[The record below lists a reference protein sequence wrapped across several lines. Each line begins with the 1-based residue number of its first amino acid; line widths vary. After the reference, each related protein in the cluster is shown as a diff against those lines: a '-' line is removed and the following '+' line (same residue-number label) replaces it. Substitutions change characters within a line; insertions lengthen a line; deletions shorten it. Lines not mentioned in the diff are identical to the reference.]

1 MRVPRAKITAPR
13 LPNWFVSRQR
23 LLSELDASPGGAVTL
38 VCAPPGFGKSLLVT
52 DWAVRASEIASVWV
66 TVDRHDDTRRLWAS
80 ILAALRLC
88 PVVPGESQLHRLQEP
103 PGHGHQDFLAD
114 LADALATLPVSVRLV
129 LDNLEEISDPEV
141 MHVVHQL
148 VRTLPEVARVVLCT
162 RRDPPLALSRLRLEG
177 RLCELRADQLRL
189 TLAETTAVLTASG
202 QGVSPAEAALL
213 HERTGGWVAGL
224 RLAAASLSG
233 AVDRQ
238 RFLARFGEDEHP
250 VADYLTDEVL
260 AKLPADARD
269 LLSMVSICDPVP
281 AELAAE
287 LSGRPD
293 AARILNSLERDFGLV
308 ARGQSRS
315 DYQIQVLLR
324 AYLRADLA
332 RRTPAMVSRLSA
344 TSAAWWAERD
354 RPVEAVRHAQNG
366 ASRTLL
372 TTLLR
377 RFAVPLLLKGEHAC
391 LSDALATLGDAANAD
406 PLLVAVSAADRA
418 RTDRLDD
425 RLDGQLEGRNGQR
438 RACWFL
444 PGATELAALTVAA
457 NQRAVVN
464 PSKRHA
470 AELALDGL
478 AVHRHSTNA
487 AGGDALAGLS
497 ALARAADR
505 LHHRGD
511 RDSAYQNIHAALEV
525 ARAHDYEY
533 LEMQCEVLLAAVA
546 MVDGDHQAMSE
557 PAERALAV
565 AAARGW
571 QHTVWSGVAS
581 VALGYAAL
589 LRAEPEDAG
598 QLLGGGIADGPHPD
612 VESGLRIV
620 HGAAAFDL
628 GKQVTGLREMQ
639 HARAA
644 IADRDLAPA
653 QAAMIAL
660 LEAQAAVAAGHLAAA
675 RTVRSWLTGR
685 VGQCGE
691 TLLMRAWEELH
702 AERTAEAR
710 AILRPVLDSSSPPL
724 LPYAIVDARL
734 LAARLDLLAG
744 DRPAARRQ
752 LRRAL
757 ADAAPLGLLRPFV
770 LAGHEVHELLLHQLG
785 SFGAAEAVAQNALA
799 AVRRLE
805 HAAMGRVLSERE
817 IAVLSLLPT
826 LLSLEKIADK
836 LGISINTVKSHTRA
850 IYAKLG
856 VSARRAAV
864 VTAYERGLLHTGRV
878 RT

>member
-13 LPNWFVSRQR
+13 LPSWFVSRQR
-23 LLSELDASPGGAVTL
+23 LLSELDSSPGGAVTL
-38 VCAPPGFGKSLLVT
+38 VSAPPGFGKSLLLA
-52 DWAVRASEIASVWV
+52 DWAVRSSEITSIWV
-66 TVDRHDDTRRLWAS
+66 TVDRHDDAGRLWAS
-80 ILAALRLC
+80 ILAALRRC
-88 PVVPGESQLHRLQEP
+88 PVVPSENQLHQLQEP
-103 PGHGHQDFLAD
+103 SGAGSQEFLAD

-148 VRTLPEVARVVLCT
+148 VRTLPEVARVVLCA
-162 RRDPPLALSRLRLEG
+162 RRDPPLTLSRLRLEG
-177 RLCELRADQLRL
+177 RLCELRAEQLRL
-189 TLAETTAVLTASG
+189 TLAETDEVLTASG
-202 QGVSPAEAALL
+202 QAVSPPEAALL
-213 HERTGGWVAGL
+213 HQRTGGWVAGL
-224 RLAAASLSG
+224 RLAATSLSG
-233 AVDRQ
+233 AVDRDM
-238 RFLARFGEDEHP
+238 FLTHFGEDEHP
-250 VADYLTDEVL
+250 VADYLNDEVL
-260 AKLPADARD
+260 AKLPAETRD
-269 LLSMVSICDPVP
+269 LLSLVSICDPVP

-293 AARILNSLERDFGLV
+293 AAKILNGLERDFGLI
-308 ARGQSRS
+308 ARGPTRS

-332 RRTPAMVSRLSA
+332 RRMPAMVSRLSA
-344 TSAAWWAERD
+344 TSAVWWAARD
-354 RPVEAVRHAQNG
+354 RPVEALRHAQDG

-377 RFAVPLLLKGEHAC
+377 RFAVPLLLEGEHAC
-391 LSDALATLGDAANAD
+391 LRDAFDALGDAASAD
-406 PLLVAVSAADRA
+406 PLLVAVSAAARA
-418 RTDRLDD
+418 RTDRLD
-425 RLDGQLEGRNGQR
+425 GQLDGRNGQR

-444 PGATELAALTVAA
+444 PGASELAALTVAA
-457 NQRAVVN
+457 NQRALLN
-464 PSKRHA
+464 APKPHT
-470 AELALDGL
+470 AELGPVRL
-478 AVHRHSTNA
+478 AVHQHSDNA
-487 AGGDALAGLS
+487 AAGDALAGLS
-497 ALARAADR
+497 AVARAADR
-505 LHHRGD
+505 LHHRAD
-511 RDSAYQNIHAALEV
+511 RDSACQNIHNSLEI
-525 ARAHDYEY
+525 ARAHGYDY
-533 LEMQCEVLLAAVA
+533 LAMQCEALLAVVA
-546 MVDGDHQAMSE
+546 MIDGDHQAMSK
-557 PAERALAV
+557 PAERALAD
-565 AAARGW
+565 AAARDW
-571 QHTVWSGVAS
+571 RHTVWCGAAGL
-581 VALGYAAL
+581 ALGYAAL
-589 LRAEPEDAG
+589 LRAEPTDAG
-598 QLLGGGIADGPHPD
+598 QLLARAIADDPPPD

-653 QAAMIAL
+653 EAAMIAL

-710 AILRPVLDSSSPPL
+710 ALLRPVLDNSSPPL
-724 LPYAIVDARL
+724 LAYVTVDARL

-757 ADAAPLGLLRPFV
+757 AAAAPLGLLRPFV

-785 SFGAAEAVAQNALA
+785 SFGVAEAIARDALA

-805 HAAMGRVLSERE
+805 HASMERVLSERE

-826 LLSLEKIADK
+826 LLSLEKIADR

-878 RT
+878 RS